1 MRDRIEQHCRPPLQI
16 GLRPA
21 GLAAGG
27 EGDPGG
33 VQATDSDVYWFLAD
47 WFPRKALCA
56 SVSSMRA
63 YLASFKKFFT
73 WMGEIG
79 LVSPHIVTAVLDTL
93 KFDRDEFLRK
103 VAE

>member
-1 MRDRIEQHCRPPLQI
+1 M
-16 GLRPA
+16 
-21 GLAAGG
+21 LA
-27 EGDPGG
+27 E
-33 VQATDSDVYWFLAD
+33 W
-47 WFPRKALCA
+47 A
-56 SVSSMRA
+56 SVASMRA